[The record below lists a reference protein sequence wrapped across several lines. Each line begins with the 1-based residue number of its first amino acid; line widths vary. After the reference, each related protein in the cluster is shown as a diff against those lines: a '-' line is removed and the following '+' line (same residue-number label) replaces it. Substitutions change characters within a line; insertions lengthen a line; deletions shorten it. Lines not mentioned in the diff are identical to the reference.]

1 MITHVSDQDWR
12 RVFAVNVDGLFYTV
26 RAALPYFIQ
35 RKRGPLSPLSSMWGQ
50 VGGSFAR
57 WPTSASKGR

>member
-35 RKRGPLSPLSSMWGQ
+35 RKRGPLSP
-50 VGGSFAR
+50 
-57 WPTSASKGR
+57 